1 MGTTF
6 ASLINAGYPVFGIDD
21 LAADALKKLLE
32 RGLSSA
38 PVVEDGRYVT
48 MAMLP
53 ALVAGKKGKVS
64 LGAMHLDSVP
74 AFGQD
79 EQLIEKL
86 QLLDVVDGSVLPVVD
101 EDGRYAGVVLKRD
114 VLKVISDLYHSG
126 EGSSSIEIEVPP
138 PGAKLSEVIATI
150 EKNDASIVSLGSRPA
165 VGASGE
171 GQMLY
176 FRVVTHDFYRLVR
189 NLENYGYIIRY
200 HSPFP
205 NGGYDELREK
215 ALEFIRYMDM

>member
-6 ASLINAGYPVFGIDD
+6 ASLIDAGYPVFGIDD
-21 LAADALKKLLE
+21 LAADALKKLVE
-32 RGLSSA
+32 KGLSSA

-53 ALVAGKKGKVS
+53 ALVAGKKGKTS
-64 LGAMHLDSVP
+64 LGSMRLDSVP

-79 EQLIEKL
+79 EQLFEKL
-86 QLLDVVDGSVLPVVD
+86 QAVGVISGGALPVVD
-101 EDGRYAGVVLKRD
+101 EDGLYAGVVLKRD
-114 VLKVISDLYHSG
+114 IFKVIADLFHSG

-165 VGASGE
+165 VGASGV
-171 GQMLY
+171 GQILF
-176 FRVVTHDFYRLVR
+176 FRVVSHDFYRLVR

-200 HSPFP
+200 HSPIP